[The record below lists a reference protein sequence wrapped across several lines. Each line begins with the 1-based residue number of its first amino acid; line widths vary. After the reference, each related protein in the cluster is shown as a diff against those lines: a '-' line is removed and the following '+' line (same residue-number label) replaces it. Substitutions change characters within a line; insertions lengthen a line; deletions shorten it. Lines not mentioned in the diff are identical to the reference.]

1 MNNSKIWKEMITIPT
16 YGIGKENKNPM
27 FFEKRTYQ
35 ASSGKVY
42 PYPIIDTLTNKKQD
56 KEYIGIY
63 LENDYIKVLILPEI
77 GGKIH
82 QAIDKTNNYDFVYH
96 NEVIKPALVGLLGPW
111 VSGGIEFNWPQHHR
125 PTTFMKCEYE
135 IKENEDGSVSAILY
149 DFDRMNGTNVVTSF
163 TLYKDKS
170 YIKINAR
177 LFNPTCENQTFLWWA
192 NPAVAVNDNTQSI
205 FPPDVTAVYDHGK
218 RAVSKFPIATGE
230 YYKHDYKMGVDISR
244 YKNIPVPTSY
254 MAYKSKYDFVGNYD
268 YGKNAGL
275 LHVADHHISP
285 GKKQWTWGNG
295 DFGQAWD
302 RNLTDKNG
310 PYIELMTGVFTD
322 NQPDFSWLKPY
333 EEKEFNQYF
342 MPYKEIGAVKNA
354 NTDYVLN
361 LEVEENTASFK
372 IYSTGEN
379 ECIVSLIGD
388 KVYFNEKV
396 LLSPNDILSK
406 SIKAI
411 SCSKEDLKLTI
422 SNLDGKELIC
432 YQEEETELTPL
443 PKPQK
448 PAEAPKDI
456 RTTEELYL
464 TGQHIEQYRHAT
476 FIADDYYLEGLKRDE
491 NDIRCNIAYGS
502 LLLRRGQFE
511 KAEKHFKTAIKRLT
525 KLHPNPYDSEAYV
538 YLGYA
543 LKYQEKYD
551 EAYEYF
557 FKGTWMQSEAA
568 VGFYEIAILETR
580 KKEYLKALE
589 FVNKAL
595 QYNTK
600 NYLARGL
607 KVLLLMKLNEEE
619 KAKKVAKENLE
630 DNSFD
635 FISYYLLSLMDSS
648 VIFDF
653 TRINTFLSISSFLV
667 DTKNETL
674 ALELL
679 NKCKCENIMI
689 EYYKA
694 YCLIKANLDA
704 TAQLEK
710 ANKTAINSFFANG
723 IQDEIV
729 LNTVIKADPNND
741 KALYLLGNMHYN
753 NMRFAEAKTVWTKCA
768 EINDNFSSVHRNLS
782 IILFNKYNEVEKAK
796 AEIEKAFKLDSTD
809 SRLFF
814 ELDQMYK
821 KVGKS
826 INFRLDLYE
835 KFINLVI
842 ERSDLKCEYATLL
855 NLSRKHKEAYDFIMS
870 NIFNPWEG
878 GEGKVSTQ
886 YTLALR
892 ELAIKEIDNKNYQN
906 ALDLLYQAL
915 VYPHNLG
922 EGILEGNKSN
932 DIYYY
937 LGIAYQGLNNDNKAN
952 ECFEKATLG
961 NSEPAGI
968 LYYYDQPADMIY
980 YKGLAFRALNNEPEA
995 RSCFNKL
1002 IDYGEQHYFD
1012 HIKLDYFAVSLPDL
1026 QLFDEDLDKKN
1037 KIHCNFLLA
1046 LGNLGM
1052 NNEKYKKYL
1061 NQALEEDNSHFRA
1074 KLILKD

>member
-1 MNNSKIWKEMITIPT
+1 MENAKIWKENITIPT

-42 PYPIIDTLTNKKQD
+42 PYPIIDTLTNKKSD
-56 KEYIGIY
+56 KNYIGIY

-82 QAIDKTNNYDFVYH
+82 RAIDKTNNYDFVYH

-135 IKENEDGSVSAILY
+135 IKENEDGSVTAVLY
-149 DFDRMNGTNVVTSF
+149 DFDRMNGTSVVTSF
-163 TLYKDKS
+163 TLFKDKS

-192 NPAVAVNDNTQSI
+192 NPAVAVNNDTQSI
-205 FPPDVTAVYDHGK
+205 FPPDVNAVYDHGK

-254 MAYKSKYDFVGNYD
+254 MAYKSKYDFVGNFD

-275 LHVADHHISP
+275 LHIADHHISP

-333 EEKEFNQYF
+333 EEKEFDQYF
-342 MPYKEIGAVKNA
+342 MPYKEVGAVKNA
-354 NTDYVLN
+354 NTDYILN
-361 LEVEENTASFK
+361 LEVEDNEAIIK
-372 IYSTGEN
+372 VYSTGTNVCNISLVGDKEYFN
-379 ECIVSLIGD
+379 KEVSLTPNNLLIKKISNLSCD
-388 KVYFNEKV
+388 KK
-396 LLSPNDILSK
+396 
-406 SIKAI
+406 
-411 SCSKEDLKLTI
+411 DLKLVI
-422 SNLDGKELIC
+422 SDLNNNEIIS
-432 YQEEETELTPL
+432 YQEEEKELVPL
-443 PKPQK
+443 PQPQK

-456 RTTEELYL
+456 KTTEELYL

-502 LLLRRGQFE
+502 LLLRRSQFS

-525 KLHPNPYDSEAYV
+525 KLHPNPYDSEAYI

-543 LKYQEKYD
+543 LKYQEKYE
-551 EAYEYF
+551 EAYENF
-557 FKGTWMQSEAA
+557 FKATWIQNEAGI
-568 VGFYEIAILETR
+568 GFYEIAILETR
-580 KKEYLKALE
+580 KKEYKKALS
-589 FVNKAL
+589 FVNKSL

-600 NYLARGL
+600 NYLSRGL
-607 KVLLLMKLNEEE
+607 KVFLLIKLNEINE
-619 KAKKVAKENLE
+619 AISFAKENLD
-630 DNSFD
+630 DNLYD
-635 FISYYLLSLMDSS
+635 FISLYLLSTLDSAYN
-648 VIFDF
+648 FDF
-653 TRINTFLSISSFLV
+653 DRINTFLSMSFFFMSI
-667 DTKNETL
+667 DESNI
-674 ALELL
+674 ALDIL
-679 NKCKCENIMI
+679 NKCKSKNIMI

-694 YCLIKANLDA
+694 YCLIKSNRDA
-704 TAQLEK
+704 REQIQIAS
-710 ANKTAINSFFANG
+710 KTPINSFFPSG
-723 IQDEIV
+723 INDELV
-729 LNTVIKADPNND
+729 LKTVIEENLND
-741 KALYLLGNMHYN
+741 SVSLYLIGNIYYS
-753 NMRFAEAKTVWTKCA
+753 NMRYKKAKEVWFKSSK
-768 EINDNFSSVHRNLS
+768 INDNCSSVHRNLS
-782 IILFNKYNEVEKAK
+782 IVLFNKFGEVEKALI
-796 AEIEKAFKLDSTD
+796 EIEKAFDLDKD
-809 SRLFF
+809 DARLFF

-826 INFRLDLYE
+826 IEFRLSLYE
-835 KFINLVI
+835 KYMSLVI
-842 ERSDLKCEYATLL
+842 LRSDLKCEYATLL
-855 NLSRKHKEAYDFIMS
+855 NLSKNHKEAYDFIMS

-878 GEGKVSTQ
+878 GEGKISTQ

-892 ELAIKEIDNKNYQN
+892 ELAIEEYSKGEYQ
-906 ALDLLYQAL
+906 ASIDLLYQAL

-922 EGILEGNKSN
+922 EGLLEGNKSN

-937 LGIAYQGLNNDNKAN
+937 LGLSYLGLNDKEKAQTA
-952 ECFEKATLG
+952 FEKATLG

-968 LYYYDQPADMIY
+968 LYYYDQSADMIY
-980 YKGLAFRALNNEPEA
+980 YKGLAFRQLGNEAEA

-1037 KIHCNFLLA
+1037 KVHCNFLLA
-1046 LGNLGM
+1046 LGYLGI
-1052 NNEKYKKYL
+1052 NSDKYKKYL
-1061 NQALEEDNSHFRA
+1061 DAVLSEENDHFRA
-1074 KLILKD
+1074 KLLQLN

>member
-1 MNNSKIWKEMITIPT
+1 MTNAKIWKENINIPT
-16 YGIGKENKNPM
+16 YGVGKENKNPM
-27 FFEKRTYQ
+27 FFENRTYQ

-42 PYPIIDTLTNKKQD
+42 PYPIIDTLTNKKSD
-56 KEYIGIY
+56 KNYIGIY
-63 LENDYIKVLILPEI
+63 LENEYIKVLILPEI

-135 IKENEDGSVSAILY
+135 INENEDGSVSAVLY
-149 DFDRMNGTNVVTSF
+149 DFDRMNGTSVVTTI
-163 TLYKDKS
+163 TLFKDKS

-177 LFNPTCENQTFLWWA
+177 LFNQTCENQTFLWWA
-192 NPAVAVNDNTQSI
+192 NPAVAVNNNTQSI
-205 FPPDVTAVYDHGK
+205 FPPDVNAVYDHGK

-333 EEKEFNQYF
+333 EEKEFDQYF
-342 MPYKEIGAVKNA
+342 MPYKEIGVVKNA
-354 NTDYVLN
+354 NTDYILN
-361 LEVEENTASFK
+361 VTVENDNSIIK
-372 IYSTGEN
+372 IYSTSKN
-379 ECIVSLIGD
+379 ECLVSLIGD
-388 KVYFNEKV
+388 KTYFEELV
-396 LLSPNDILSK
+396 VLSPNDIFIKNIKNITCKSSELRL
-406 SIKAI
+406 SIK
-411 SCSKEDLKLTI
+411 
-422 SNLDGKELIC
+422 NGDGKELIY
-432 YQEEETELTPL
+432 YQEDSGEIKPL

-448 PAEAPKDI
+448 AALEPKDI
-456 RTTEELYL
+456 RSCEELYL

-476 FIADDYYLEGLKRDE
+476 FIADDYYLEGLRRDDK
-491 NDIRCNIAYGS
+491 DIRCNIAYGI
-502 LLLRRGQFE
+502 LLLRRGQLTLS
-511 KAEKHFKTAIKRLT
+511 EKHLKTAINRLT
-525 KLHPNPYDSEAYV
+525 KLHPNPYDSEAYI
-538 YLGYA
+538 YLGHA
-543 LKYQEKYD
+543 LKFQEKYD

-557 FKGTWMQSEAA
+557 YKSTWMQNEAA
-568 VGFYEIAILETR
+568 IGFYELAVLETR
-580 KKEYLKALE
+580 KKEYEKALS
-589 FVNKAL
+589 FVEKAL

-607 KVLLLMKLNEEE
+607 KTLIYIKLNEEG
-619 KAKKVAKENLE
+619 KAIEIAKENLKE
-630 DNSFD
+630 NSFD
-635 FISYYLLSLMDSS
+635 FISYYLLGRLDSS
-648 VIFDF
+648 QIFKFD
-653 TRINTFLSISSFLV
+653 RINTFLNLASFFESTGEI
-667 DTKNETL
+667 DF
-674 ALELL
+674 ALDVL
-679 NKCKCENIMI
+679 NKCNSKNVMI
-689 EYYKA
+689 EYYKGH
-694 YCLIKANLDA
+694 CLIKGNHDA
-704 TAQLEK
+704 TEQLK
-710 ANKTAINSFFANG
+710 SANNTEINSFFANG
-723 IQDEIV
+723 INDEIV
-729 LNTVIKADPNND
+729 LKNAIKYDPTDD
-741 KALYLLGNMHYN
+741 KALYLLGNMYYSN
-753 NMRFAEAKTVWTKCA
+753 LRYDEALNVWK
-768 EINDNFSSVHRNLS
+768 ESSKINDKFSSVHRNLS
-782 IILFNKYNEVEKAK
+782 IILFNKYGETQLAL
-796 AEIEKAFKLDSTD
+796 AEIEKAFKLNDTD

-821 KVGKS
+821 RVGKS
-826 INFRLDLYE
+826 INYRLDLYNSY
-835 KFINLVI
+835 INLVS

-855 NLSRKHKEAYDFIMS
+855 NLDRKHKDSYDFIMS

-878 GEGKVSTQ
+878 GEGNISAQ
-886 YTLALR
+886 YTIALR
-892 ELAIKEIDNKNYQN
+892 ELAIEELNKKNYKDSI
-906 ALDLLYQAL
+906 DLLYRAL

-937 LGIAYQGLNNDNKAN
+937 LGLAFRGLKNDEKAKESF
-952 ECFEKATLG
+952 ECATLG
-961 NSEPAGI
+961 NNEPSGV

-980 YKGLAFRALNNEPEA
+980 FKGLAYRQLGNEGEA

-1012 HIKLDYFAVSLPDL
+1012 KIKLDYFAVSLPSL
-1026 QLFDEDLDKKN
+1026 QLYNEDLDIKN
-1037 KIHCNFLLA
+1037 RIHCEFLLS

-1052 NNEKYKKYL
+1052 NNDKYRKYL
-1061 NQALEEDNSHFRA
+1061 DSVLSQDNSHFRA
-1074 KLILKD
+1074 KLIIK